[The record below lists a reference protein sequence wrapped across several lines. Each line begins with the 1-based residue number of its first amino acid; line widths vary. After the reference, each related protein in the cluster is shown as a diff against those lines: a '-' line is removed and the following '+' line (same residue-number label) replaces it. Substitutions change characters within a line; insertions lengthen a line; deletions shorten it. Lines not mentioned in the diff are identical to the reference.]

1 MTKKS
6 KPDISRRDVLRG
18 ASALPIAAAVGCG
31 DGSEEDGDGS
41 GAATKA
47 DELDSGGEESTGG
60 DMSIECMGGG
70 DLSDAELLA
79 PIENIVV
86 LMMENRSFDHY
97 FGGGLTIE
105 EGRNDVNGLTGE
117 EFNPGPNGEIVNPF
131 RMFNPFVA
139 PPPHTWDAMHGMF
152 NGGANDG
159 FCLEHH
165 AYNGEDDPMAFR
177 QVMGYLAREDLPI
190 HYALADAYSLCDSYH
205 CSLLG
210 PTWPNRFFMH
220 AASSGGRQS
229 NLPRPFLT
237 TIWDLMDD
245 ADLRAVNYFSDI
257 PWAAGALFKVFGF
270 SKYSTFL
277 SDALRGRL
285 PPFSI
290 IDPGFFTSSEHPGF
304 GGDSEHPDMGPNLP
318 LGQLFLATT
327 YAALAASPQWKKTLF
342 VITYDENGGFYD
354 HVVPPGVTDEREAF
368 QQLGFRVPT
377 LLIGPHVKKGCINS
391 TLLEHSSIISTA
403 AERFGLEFPNERARQ
418 ANTFASAINPEY
430 IADPQSPITLPE
442 IEIDEAMLMDHLLP
456 DPSAAPELWQMAENG
471 EIPPELD
478 HRFSYKE
485 DIKALLNQARDFGL
499 VHDRLRW
506 GKPTK
511 SG

>member
-1 MTKKS
+1 VVACGNGS
-6 KPDISRRDVLRG
+6 DEGDEG
-18 ASALPIAAAVGCG
+18 A
-31 DGSEEDGDGS
+31 GS
-41 GAATKA
+41 ATKA
-47 DELDSGGEESTGG
+47 DELDTGDSGTGG
-60 DMSIECMGGG
+60 DEAHQIECFGG
-70 DLSDAELLA
+70 DMLSDEELLA

-97 FGGGLTIE
+97 FGGGLGIE
-105 EGRNDVNGLTGE
+105 EGRDDVNGLLGGE
-117 EFNPGPNGEIVNPF
+117 TNPGPNGELVEVF
-131 RMFNPFVA
+131 RQFNPFVA
-139 PPPHTWDAMHGMF
+139 PPPHTWDAMHGMW
-152 NGGANDG
+152 NDGKNDG

-165 AYNGEDDPMAFR
+165 KVNGETDPNAFK
-177 QVMGYLAREDLPI
+177 QVMGYQTREDLPI

-220 AASSGGRQS
+220 AASSGGRTG
-229 NLPRPFLT
+229 NFPRPFLT

-245 ADLRAVNYFSDI
+245 ADLRAINYFSDI

-304 GGDSEHPDMGPNLP
+304 GGDSEHPEMGPNLP

-354 HVVPPGVTDEREAF
+354 HVAPPTVTDEREEF
-368 QQLGFRVPT
+368 RRLGFRVPT
-377 LLIGPHVKKGCINS
+377 MLIGPHVRKGCINS
-391 TLLEHSSIISTA
+391 TLLEHSSIIATA
-403 AERFGLEFPNERARQ
+403 TKKFGLEVVNDRVAQ

-430 IADPQSPITLPE
+430 IGNPQAPIQLPE
-442 IEIDEAMLMDHLLP
+442 IEIDQALLMDHLLP
-456 DPSAAPELWQMAENG
+456 DPSAAPELWAAADRG

-485 DIKALLNQARDFGL
+485 DIRHLINTARDFGL

-511 SG
+511 GG